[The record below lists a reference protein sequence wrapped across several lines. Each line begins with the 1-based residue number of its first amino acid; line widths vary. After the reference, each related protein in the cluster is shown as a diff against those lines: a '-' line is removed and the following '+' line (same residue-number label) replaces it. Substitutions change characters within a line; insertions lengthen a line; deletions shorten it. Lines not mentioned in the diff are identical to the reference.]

1 MMTSALADLMR
12 RCASGGSPR
21 NNWVVDAVMGLYM
34 AIVYFFA
41 LKIVP
46 RSKRGPRSTGVHRL
60 TRPGVAVELL
70 VVTTA

>member
-1 MMTSALADLMR
+1 MMTSALADLMC

>member
-1 MMTSALADLMR
+1 MTTSALADLMR

-34 AIVYFFA
+34 AIVYFA
-41 LKIVP
+41 LKMGP
-46 RSKRGPRSTGVHRL
+46 RSKRGPRSTGVYRL
-60 TRPGVAVELL
+60 NRLGVAAQLL